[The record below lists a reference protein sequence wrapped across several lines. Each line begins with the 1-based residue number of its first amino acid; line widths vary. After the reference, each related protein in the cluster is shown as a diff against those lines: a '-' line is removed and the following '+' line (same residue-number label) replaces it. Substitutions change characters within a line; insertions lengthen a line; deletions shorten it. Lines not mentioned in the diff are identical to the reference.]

1 MSIVYKEIYMIYN
14 LGQMNNT
21 KEFAGSAYYGAN
33 KIRVYRQKGLLRV
46 YGGNDILMAK
56 YPANSFTVMEAM
68 YLTIAGCF
76 YVENADN
83 IRKDILDRLDDIY
96 LTKVD
101 IPENSQWECKLK
113 GEYYDL

>member
-1 MSIVYKEIYMIYN
+1 MIYN
-14 LGQMNNT
+14 LDQMSNT
-21 KEFAGSAYYGAN
+21 KEYVGSAYYGAN
-33 KIRVYRQKGLLRV
+33 KIKVYRQKSLLRV

-68 YLTIAGCF
+68 YLTIAGCH

-83 IRKDILDRLDDIY
+83 IREDILDRLGDIHI
-96 LTKVD
+96 TKVD
-101 IPENSQWECKLK
+101 IPENSQWEYKLE

>member
-1 MSIVYKEIYMIYN
+1 MIYN
-14 LGQMNNT
+14 LDQMNNI
-21 KEFAGSAYYGAN
+21 KEYVGSAYYGIN
-33 KIRVYRQKGLLRV
+33 KIKVYKQKGLLRV

-76 YVENADN
+76 YAEN
-83 IRKDILDRLDDIY
+83 IGSIKEDILGRLSDIY

-101 IPENSQWECKLK
+101 ILEDSQWRYRIE
-113 GEYYDL
+113 GDYHDL